1 MDKRLLDELLKN
13 TFPMEES
20 TKYFKGLIFG
30 DPGTG
35 KTVLGSAIGNR
46 VLHIEADPQGWEA
59 LFNHDELV
67 VPGRMTRMKYRGV
80 SQLEA
85 LATALDEGVK
95 EYADFDTVLIDTGS
109 NIANLDLDTVTNV
122 AIKKKGGRDNFDFDT
137 EMRGMYNQ
145 NSHRI
150 RAAFLKLFLC
160 PVNIVMTAHARE
172 FEHKRTG
179 VVKTVPDFSPKILGS
194 INGMCS
200 LIAYMTANE
209 AGVDDD
215 GSLKYTRKI
224 QVHPTRSIIAKTRI
238 GGLKPVINVP
248 NITDLRDIVE
258 KWQAKGGKLET
269 EEKAAEEVPEEL
281 GVRESD
287 LSPDSKEEAYA
298 HHDGD
303 DFSMQL

>member
-1 MDKRLLDELLKN
+1 MDKKLLDGLLAE

-35 KTVLGSAIGNR
+35 KTVLGGAIGDK
-46 VLHIEADPQGWEA
+46 VLHIEADPEGWQA

-67 VPGRMTRMKYRGV
+67 VPGRMKRMRYRGI

-85 LATALDEGVK
+85 LAAALDEGVK
-95 EYADFDTVLIDTGS
+95 EYAGYDTVLIDTGS
-109 NIANLDLDTVTNV
+109 NIANLDLDTVTNT
-122 AIKKKGGRDNFDFDT
+122 AIKKKGKDNFDFDAD
-137 EMRGMYNQ
+137 MWANYKQ
-145 NSHRI
+145 NAHRV

-179 VVKTVPDFSPKILGS
+179 VVRTVPDFSPKILAS

-215 GSLKYTRKI
+215 GSMKYTRKI

-238 GGLKPVINVP
+238 GGLKPVIEVP

-258 KWQAKGGKLET
+258 KWQAKGGELVP

-281 GVRESD
+281 GVREHN
-287 LSPDSKEEAYA
+287 LPPT
-298 HHDGD
+298 DGSGVSD
-303 DFSMQL
+303 DFSMKL